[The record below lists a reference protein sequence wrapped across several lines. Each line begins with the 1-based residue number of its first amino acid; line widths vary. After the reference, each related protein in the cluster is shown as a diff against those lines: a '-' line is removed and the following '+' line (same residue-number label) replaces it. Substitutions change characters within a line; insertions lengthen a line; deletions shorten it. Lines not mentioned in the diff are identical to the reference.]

1 MIGTLTAWVLVG
13 IIVIMLAILAI
24 APFMLSSEIS
34 QEEEK
39 RDGL

>member
-24 APFMLSSEIS
+24 APFILSSEIS

-39 RDGL
+39 HEQP